1 VCVCV
6 CVCVFGCVCVCVWVC
21 VGVYVYTHTHTH
33 THAHTHTHT
42 KAGEQAYTPDVE
54 VEVVKDEEVGVLV
67 QEDMPRQQKA
77 REDKIL
83 ALMEGLFF
91 FALGRRHATSAESP

>member
-1 VCVCV
+1 MCVCV
-6 CVCVFGCVCVCVWVC
+6 CVSYRYRC
-21 VGVYVYTHTHTH
+21 VYT
-33 THAHTHTHT
+33 THT

-67 QEDMPRQQKA
+67 DMPRQQKA

-91 FALGRRHATSAESP
+91 FCFG